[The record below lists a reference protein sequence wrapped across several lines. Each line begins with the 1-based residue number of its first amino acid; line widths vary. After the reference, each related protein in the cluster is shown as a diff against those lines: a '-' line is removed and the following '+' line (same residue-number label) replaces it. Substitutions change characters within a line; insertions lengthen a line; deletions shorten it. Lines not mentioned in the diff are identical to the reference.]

1 LLLAR
6 EHAFTLPELLVYQA
20 LLCLLMVMAVNFFG
34 PSLRLQS
41 RGCQQAETLRAGHL
55 CMDQICR
62 DLRMSPQATVGYQG
76 DSQVLSGRRP
86 GGWTSDATTLLE
98 DAAWFYDLAGARR
111 AQLSLQA
118 SLGLGPTW
126 KEPLS
131 SMQCRS
137 LLPQLRWQTL
147 CAPAGEWQ
155 VTWTGGDPSRPH
167 GTYTVR
173 LAVQDLRLQQ
183 TVQPRMLR

>member
-1 LLLAR
+1 LHLPR
-6 EHAFTLPELLVYQA
+6 KHGFSLPELLVYQA
-20 LLCLLMVMAVNFFG
+20 LLCLLMFMAVNFFG

-55 CMDQICR
+55 CMDQICH
-62 DLRMSPQATVGYQG
+62 DLRTSPQVTVGYLG

-86 GGWTSDATTLLE
+86 GGWTSDGTTLME
-98 DAAWFYDLAGARR
+98 DPAWFYDLARARR
-111 AQLSLQA
+111 AQLSLQS
-118 SLGLGPTW
+118 SLGLGATW

-131 SMQCRS
+131 SVQCRA
-137 LLPQLRWQTL
+137 LLPQLRWQNL
-147 CAPAGEWQ
+147 SAPAGQWQ
-155 VTWTGGDPSRPH
+155 VTWTGADPSRPR

-173 LAVQDLRLQQ
+173 LAVQDLSLQQ